1 MDDWQMVAAG
11 LAGAVVG
18 NIMGWLN
25 GRGLADAEL
34 DQLKRTAGETQ
45 VQNDQMRENVDGMAH
60 ALQQTQFQLELSFER
75 ARHAQ
80 RFVGRRGRYVNR
92 KGSALD
98 VICLAQ
104 YVIEYALAG
113 HESTEYVVVKPID
126 MPTNPYPVELS
137 AVEWIEETR

>member
-11 LAGAVVG
+11 LAGAVIG
-18 NIMGWLN
+18 NINGWLN
-25 GRGLADAEL
+25 GRGVADAEL
-34 DQLKRTAGETQ
+34 EQLKRNAGERQTQ
-45 VQNDQMRENVDGMAH
+45 YDQMRDNIDGMAH
-60 ALQQTQFQLELSFER
+60 ALQQTQFQIELSFER

-80 RFVGRRGRYVNR
+80 RFVGRRGRYINR

-137 AVEWIEETR
+137 AVEWIEEAR

>member
-25 GRGLADAEL
+25 GRGVADAEL
-34 DQLKRTAGETQ
+34 EQLKRNAGETQ
-45 VQNDQMRENVDGMAH
+45 TQYDQMRESADGMAH
-60 ALQQTQFQLELSFER
+60 ALRQTEYQLELAFER

-113 HESTEYVVVKPID
+113 HEKTEYVVVKPVD

-137 AVEWIEETR
+137 AVEWIEEAR

>member
-11 LAGAVVG
+11 LAGAVIG
-18 NIMGWLN
+18 NINGWLN
-25 GRGLADAEL
+25 GRGVADAEL
-34 DQLKRTAGETQ
+34 EQLKRTSGEAEVRIAQ
-45 VQNDQMRENVDGMAH
+45 LREKTDGLAH
-60 ALQQTQFQLELSFER
+60 ALRQTEYQLELAFER

-104 YVIEYALAG
+104 YTIEYALAG
-113 HESTEYVVVKPID
+113 HEKTEYVVVKPID

-137 AVEWIEETR
+137 AVEWIEEAR

>member
-11 LAGAVVG
+11 LAGAVIG
-18 NIMGWLN
+18 NINGWLN
-25 GRGLADAEL
+25 GRGASAAEL
-34 DQLKRTAGETQ
+34 ELVKRNAGEQQ
-45 VQNDQMRENVDGMAH
+45 VRYDQMRDEVDGLAH
-60 ALQQTQFQLELSFER
+60 ALNQTQFQLELSFER

-80 RFVGRRGRYVNR
+80 RFVGRRGRYINR
-92 KGSALD
+92 KGSTMD

-137 AVEWIEETR
+137 AIEWIEEAR